1 MSGESEALG
10 DLDVHAHCAKKR
22 LGIFSGLD
30 IASFGE
36 CVIYF
41 SSESFAQI
49 NEVITYSQMSSQ
61 LVSQFSQPGRSRSA
75 CK

>member
-1 MSGESEALG
+1 
-10 DLDVHAHCAKKR
+10 

-36 CVIYF
+36 SVIYF